1 MVDVYLIP
9 HHDDEIFLIDHLIK
23 FDSKTSKAIFIYLT
37 YDNERSLQIA
47 ESRKAASE
55 KVLKKVCSF
64 EFSVINLGEE
74 LGISHRKLNVYQEKV
89 ILSLQ
94 SKIEELTKEHKQEI
108 RLYAPLFENG
118 HVDHIQA
125 FWVLYKLGLSV
136 DKNYYSTYSFDSRN
150 FPRVQI
156 ENKSGF
162 QNSVQRR
169 FRRMPTLIKAMR
181 MYKTEFNTWV
191 ALGPLLL
198 LKSFK
203 PKFRHS
209 IFSEKEML
217 ATIRNHQG
225 VIANPA
231 INTIKDWQV
240 DPNSYRTQ
248 LQALNSHDT

>member
-9 HHDDEIFLIDHLIK
+9 HHDDEIFLIDHLTK
-23 FDSKTSKAIFIYLT
+23 FDSKISKVIFIYLT
-37 YDNERSLQIA
+37 YDNGRSLQIA
-47 ESRKAASE
+47 ESRKDASE

-64 EFSVINLGEE
+64 DYSVINLGEE
-74 LGISHRKLNVYQEKV
+74 LGISHRELIFYQEKV

-94 SKIEELTKEHKQEI
+94 SKIKELTREHKQEI
-108 RLYAPLFENG
+108 RLFAPLFENG
-118 HVDHIQA
+118 HIDHIQA

-150 FPRVQI
+150 LPRVQI
-156 ENKSGF
+156 ENKIGL
-162 QNSVQRR
+162 QDSVQRR
-169 FRRMPTLIKAMR
+169 FRRMPTLIRAMR
-181 MYKTEFNTWV
+181 MYKTEIKTWV

-203 PKFRHS
+203 PIFRYS
-209 IFSEKEML
+209 IFSETEML

-231 INTIKDWQV
+231 INTIKNWQV
-240 DPNSYRTQ
+240 DPISYRAQ
-248 LQALNSHDT
+248 LKMLNSLDT